1 MTDYLVT
8 DTELTSIANAIRT
21 KGGTSASLTY
31 PTGFVTAI
39 NNIPTG
45 GTPTLQTVTKTYTP
59 KSSAITENIT
69 PGSGYDGIDEADITV
84 EGVVCSNLSAGNIK
98 SGVTVKVGTATDD
111 DSVTSV
117 TGTYTPALT
126 TKNITANGTYNA
138 SSDNVDGYSS
148 VQVLV
153 PSKGDLL
160 VTDSLGTLSTSSTT
174 ATTVKT
180 ISVSSLGF
188 YDALVVNCT
197 VNTRTN
203 SRHYGTTSLIWLNAS
218 SNRLTKDGATIAT
231 AKQNIRAGSNVTT
244 NTVRSS
250 TTAYGVY
257 ASACSISDGNA
268 SITISVRYNGTQTG
282 TINGTYTA
290 RIYGINLF
298 SN

>member
-1 MTDYLVT
+1 MECGLTSFSEWGEFLMADYLTT

-45 GTPTLQTVTKTYTP
+45 STPTLI
-59 KSSAITENIT
+59 S
-69 PGSGYDGIDEADITV
+69 
-84 EGVVCSNLSAGNIK
+84 
-98 SGVTVKVGTATDD
+98 
-111 DSVTSV
+111 
-117 TGTYTPALT
+117 
-126 TKNITANGTYNA
+126 KNITANGTYNA
-138 SSDNVDGYSS
+138 SSDNADGYSS

-153 PSKGDLL
+153 PTKGDLL
-160 VTDSLGTLSTSSTT
+160 VTDSLGTLNTSSTT

-180 ISVSSLGF
+180 ISVSSLGL
-188 YDALVVNCT
+188 YDALVVNCN
-197 VNTRTN
+197 VDTRRN
-203 SRHYGTTSLIWLNAS
+203 SRHYGTTTLIWLNAS
-218 SNRLTKDGATIAT
+218 SNRLTKDGSTIAT

-244 NTVRSS
+244 NTVRTS

-257 ASACSISDGNA
+257 ASACSISNGNA